1 MAPKRRKKAP
11 AVGEGAVFNQSTG
24 EMSVELCFCRAM
36 CAVSQPATD
45 RSTSSLH
52 ADTYVDLAALCAG
65 EVSELQIK
73 SVIQLLHRALART
86 ETGAGTTVWGLP
98 CAASSTGLP
107 LITTLHG
114 PATSPGME
122 MMSEVTCGT
131 TCVNFLHGGALRRAD
146 IATGL
151 NRW

>member
-86 ETGAGTTVWGLP
+86 ETGGRNNCLGFAMCGELHR
-98 CAASSTGLP
+98 
-107 LITTLHG
+107 ITTYHNIAWPGNFPRDGNDVRSYLWDHMREY
-114 PATSPGME
+114 TRVLSP
-122 MMSEVTCGT
+122 
-131 TCVNFLHGGALRRAD
+131 
-146 IATGL
+146 
-151 NRW
+151 

>member
-11 AVGEGAVFNQSTG
+11 AVGEGAVYNQSTG
-24 EMSVELCFCRAM
+24 ELSVELCFCRAM

-52 ADTYVDLAALCAG
+52 ADTHVDLAALCAG
-65 EVSELQIK
+65 EVSELQVK

-86 ETGAGTTVWGLP
+86 EMGGRNNCLGFAVCGELHR
-98 CAASSTGLP
+98 
-107 LITTLHG
+107 ITTHV